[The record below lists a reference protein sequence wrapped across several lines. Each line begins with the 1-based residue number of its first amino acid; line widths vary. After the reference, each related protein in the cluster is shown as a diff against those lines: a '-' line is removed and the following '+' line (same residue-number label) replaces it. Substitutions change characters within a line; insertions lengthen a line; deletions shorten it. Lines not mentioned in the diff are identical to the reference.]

1 MKLQVLSNIN
11 YPIGNLINFELQ
23 QASEVRIAVA
33 FMKVTGIKV
42 IENSM
47 KSCLQNNG
55 KIEII
60 TGLDFKTTDPKSIQ
74 YILNLKKDFP
84 NLGFYCYGDKQNN
97 KTNIVFHPKIYLF
110 SNQKEKTSIIG
121 STNLTGGGLTT
132 NFEVNTIIKEDKPQY
147 FSQLEAIYNSVKFTD
162 TIFTPDEE
170 YLMRYS
176 WIYKAIEKNETKAL
190 EDKKVKKEILV
201 IKKKEEELPGTIPTM
216 KQLIIEAI
224 KQLSKGQNE
233 YVSLQAIG
241 DYVLKIIENQKLN
254 YSMKNYRQILRK
266 CIYFDLV
273 GYGGQYN
280 KELFE
285 TKGKF
290 SGLFKLT
297 SKGYEYKGR

>member
-11 YPIGNLINFELQ
+11 YPIGNVINFELQ
-23 QASEVRIAVA
+23 QANEVRIAVA
-33 FMKVTGIKV
+33 FMKVTGIKI

-47 KSCLQNNG
+47 KDCLNKDG

-84 NLGFYCYGDKQNN
+84 NLGFYCYGDRQNN
-97 KTNIVFHPKIYLF
+97 RTGIVFHPKIYLF

-162 TIFTPDEE
+162 TIFIPDEE
-170 YLMRYS
+170 YLLRYS
-176 WIYKAIEKNETKAL
+176 GIYKAIEKNETKAL
-190 EDKKVKKEILV
+190 KDENVKKEILE
-201 IKKKEEELPGTIPTM
+201 IKKIEEELPGTVPTM
-216 KQLIIEAI
+216 KQMIIEAI
-224 KQLSKGQNE
+224 KKLSNEQNE
-233 YVSLQAIG
+233 YVSLQEIG
-241 DYVLKIIENQKLN
+241 NYVLRIIEEQKLN

-285 TKGKF
+285 SKEKF

-297 SKGYEYKGR
+297 KRGYEYKGR